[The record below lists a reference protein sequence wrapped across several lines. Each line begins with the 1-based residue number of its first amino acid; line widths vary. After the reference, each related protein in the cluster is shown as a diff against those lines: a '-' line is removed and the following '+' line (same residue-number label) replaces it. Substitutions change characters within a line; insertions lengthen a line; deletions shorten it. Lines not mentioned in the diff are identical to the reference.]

1 MIEAESW
8 NYFFEDTGYAAALAD
23 RLRDGVEMDSAIG
36 LAAVL
41 QQNLQGDQ
49 RLLDFGSGPGHY
61 LPVLRRLYTNGSL
74 SYRGIDILLLF
85 SQGGGRRAGRI
96 VGRTGR
102 TVHVAFSASV
112 VEEER
117 SVAARR

>member
-8 NYFFEDTGYAAALAD
+8 NYFFEDTGYATALAD

-41 QQNLQGDQ
+41 QKNLRGDQ

-74 SYRGIDILLLF
+74 AYRGIDILPSSIEIGNAHF
-85 SQGGGRRAGRI
+85 AGDPTVSLE
-96 VGRTGR
+96 VG
-102 TVHVAFSASV
+102 SALEPAKSY
-112 VEEER
+112 R
-117 SVAARR
+117 